1 MTNKEIVLTA
11 LNKYLIELSTENE
24 IHNFD
29 TIEKTENLITYI
41 SLDIKPTLK

>member
-1 MTNKEIVLTA
+1 MTNKQIVLTA
-11 LNKYLIELSTENE
+11 LNKYLIELSTKNE

-41 SLDIKPTLK
+41 SLDIQTNFK

>member
-11 LNKYLIELSTENE
+11 LNKYLIELSTKNE
-24 IHNFD
+24 IHNFG

-41 SLDIKPTLK
+41 SLDIIKTN

>member
-1 MTNKEIVLTA
+1 MTNKQIVLTA
-11 LNKYLIELSTENE
+11 LNKYLIELSTKNE

-41 SLDIKPTLK
+41 NLDIIKTK

>member
-11 LNKYLIELSTENE
+11 LNKYLLELSTKNE

-41 SLDIKPTLK
+41 SLDIQTNFK

>member
-11 LNKYLIELSTENE
+11 LNKYLIELSTKNE

-29 TIEKTENLITYI
+29 AIEKTENLITYI
-41 SLDIKPTLK
+41 SLDIIKTS

>member
-11 LNKYLIELSTENE
+11 LNKYLLELSTKNE

-41 SLDIKPTLK
+41 SLDIIKAN